1 MNLEIVWTG
10 RFKKDYK
17 KAMKQGLPIEKLD
30 IVIRLL
36 ASCVELPKEYKDHL
50 LSGPWSGHREC
61 HILPDWLLIYK
72 VDHGK
77 LVLTLARTGSH
88 SELLE

>member
-30 IVIRLL
+30 MVIRLL
-36 ASCVELPKEYKDHL
+36 ASCVELPKEYKD
-50 LSGPWSGHREC
+50 
-61 HILPDWLLIYK
+61 IFFQ
-72 VDHGK
+72 
-77 LVLTLARTGSH
+77 VLGAGIVSVI
-88 SELLE
+88 SFPIGY

>member
-30 IVIRLL
+30 MVIRLL
-36 ASCVELPKEYKDHL
+36 ASCVELPKEY
-50 LSGPWSGHREC
+50 SSFR
-61 HILPDWLLIYK
+61 
-72 VDHGK
+72 
-77 LVLTLARTGSH
+77 S
-88 SELLE
+88 LERAS

>member
-17 KAMKQGLPIEKLD
+17 KAMKQGLPIEKVD
-30 IVIRLL
+30 MVIRLL

-50 LSGPWSGHREC
+50 LLGPC
-61 HILPDWLLIYK
+61 LLYTS
-72 VDHGK
+72 DAADE
-77 LVLTLARTGSH
+77 TLWV
-88 SELLE
+88 